1 MTSTETVWAAHNPNQ
16 ARKLGMAVSSTFQ
29 GAGTIHPRVQG
40 QTATPHF
47 AQANDLLYQME
58 ALKSTAALADPALGA
73 NTARAMDLL
82 CAGADV
88 AGEFH
93 AAAQNAAASGHDDVL
108 KLVLAVDA
116 EFEITKQD
124 ALRAASRKRKIDS
137 ATLLMESAGAEAI
150 PAQKQFLALFA
161 AAVAERRREE
171 ASTLMHTLVRT
182 MFPRSPDLKL

>member
-1 MTSTETVWAAHNPNQ
+1 MTSAEAVWAAHNPNQ

-29 GAGTIHPRVQG
+29 GAGTIHPRAQG
-40 QTATPHF
+40 QTTAPHF
-47 AQANDLLYQME
+47 AQTNDLLYQME
-58 ALKSTAALADPALGA
+58 ALKSTDDLANPALGG

-108 KLVLAVDA
+108 KLVLAVDP

-124 ALRAASRKRKIDS
+124 ALRAASRKGKIDS

-150 PAQKQFLALFA
+150 PAQKQFLALFTV
-161 AAVAERRREE
+161 AVAERRREE
-171 ASTLMHTLVRT
+171 ASTLMRTLVKT
-182 MFPRSPDLKL
+182 MFPRSPELKL